1 VNRDKRV
8 DALDRDALLLKFE
21 LREGDTNWLASYN
34 LWVDGNGQ
42 ERIDVKDF
50 AEMANSWG
58 LKE

>member
-1 VNRDKRV
+1 
-8 DALDRDALLLKFE
+8 LLLKFE

-50 AEMANSWG
+50 AEMADSWG